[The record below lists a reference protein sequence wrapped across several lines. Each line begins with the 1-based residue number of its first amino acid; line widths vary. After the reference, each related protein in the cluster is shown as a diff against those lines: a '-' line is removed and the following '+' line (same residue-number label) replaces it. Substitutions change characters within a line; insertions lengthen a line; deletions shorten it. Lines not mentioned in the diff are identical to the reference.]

1 MKWVL
6 LGVLLGLCAAF
17 PHAAGQGAA
26 PILAAARWT
35 AVQPLLWAFCAG
47 IVARPRLARRFPR
60 RLR

>member
-1 MKWVL
+1 MRWVL

-26 PILAAARWT
+26 PVLAAGHWLAG
-35 AVQPLLWAFCAG
+35 QPLLWAFCAG
-47 IVARPRLARRFPR
+47 IVARPHLARRIPR